1 MDMVKRKGKYE
12 VYRRYETGPIV
23 VGIINAPTL
32 RSALLALADEVS
44 MYSDKEDILDQ
55 EEQNGRLFTDEEL
68 LDILLSVNG
77 DGCDCISF
85 IGDEIS
91 GKVYYQFGDNPV
103 DDWEITI
110 EE

>member
-1 MDMVKRKGKYE
+1 MDMVKLKVKYE
-12 VYRRYETGPIV
+12 VYRRYEPGPIV

-44 MYSDKEDILDQ
+44 MYNDKEDILDQ

-103 DDWEITI
+103 DDWEITV